1 MSSNE
6 LTSLLESVRTKPE
19 MLEELRSLLRE
30 PEAAIRWAR
39 ERGCTLT
46 PEDVAE
52 LQDYDQE
59 LSDDELDK
67 VAGGDDAW
75 APPPPPPPKP

>member
-6 LTSLLESVRTKPE
+6 LKSLLERVHTKPE
-19 MLEELRSLLRE
+19 LLEELRSLLQDPDAVR
-30 PEAAIRWAR
+30 RWAR
-39 ERGCTLT
+39 ERGYDLT

-52 LQDYDQE
+52 LQRCDQE
-59 LSDDELDK
+59 LSDDDLDK

-75 APPPPPPPKP
+75 PPPPPPPNP

>member
-1 MSSNE
+1 MSNE
-6 LTSLLESVRTKPE
+6 LTRLLDFVRKTPGL
-19 MLEELRSLLRE
+19 LEELRSLLAT
-30 PEAAIRWAR
+30 PDAAIRWAGKQGYR
-39 ERGCTLT
+39 LT

-52 LQDYDQE
+52 LQRCDQE

-75 APPPPPPPKP
+75 PPPPPPPNP